1 MQEKDG
7 AGAPSRTRFYNRR
20 KKVSVMT
27 EKRRLPDAEL
37 EVMQIVWRAGQPV
50 TSGYVQEHA
59 AQDWKVTS
67 VLTFLSRLC
76 EKGFLTREKC
86 GKQNF
91 YAPLVDENSYLQ
103 QESASFLQRVH
114 RGSFKGLVASLAGAG
129 ALDEADIAELR
140 AFLDGKGGAGE

>member
-1 MQEKDG
+1 
-7 AGAPSRTRFYNRR
+7 
-20 KKVSVMT
+20 MT
-27 EKRRLPDAEL
+27 EKKRLPDAEL

-59 AQDWKVTS
+59 SQSWKTTI

-76 EKGFLTREKC
+76 EKGFLSREKC

-91 YAPLVDENSYLQ
+91 YTPLIQEESYLR

-114 RGSFKGLVASLAGAG
+114 RGSFKNLVASLADAG
-129 ALDEADIAELR
+129 ALKPDDIAELR
-140 AFLDGKGGAGE
+140 AFLDEKEG